1 MNISNDIRARIE
13 AAAEALVSEGVN
25 SPTNEQ
31 VRQKLGGGSLSHISP
46 VMREWRRRLRE
57 QTDTP
62 ALPVPDK
69 LQQLSADLAARLWQQ
84 ARELAEADAAAVRE
98 QADADIAQADEQ
110 RDEAL
115 DEVRR
120 LEAELTY
127 LRGVADERDRLRG
140 QLEKTRA
147 ALAESRTNNAVLQ
160 ATADAGTRQ
169 LDDTRAE
176 LKLARE
182 DNKALQA
189 ELLQLARAAGRQPD
203 PAQNK
208 TGKE

>member
-13 AAAEALVSEGVN
+13 AAAEALVSEGMN

-57 QTDTP
+57 QADTP
-62 ALPVPDK
+62 ALPVPDT
-69 LQQLSADLAARLWQQ
+69 LQQLAADLAARLWQQ

-127 LRGVADERDRLRG
+127 LRAVADERDQLRG
-140 QLEKTRA
+140 QLEETRA

-160 ATADAGTRQ
+160 ATADAGTR
-169 LDDTRAE
+169 LIDDTRAE
-176 LKLARE
+176 LKQARE
-182 DNKALQA
+182 DNRALQA
-189 ELLQLARAAGRQPD
+189 ELLQLARVAGRHPG
-203 PAQNK
+203 PAHSE
-208 TGKE
+208 TGTE